1 MGAPSLYQTTNPL
14 HSLMLGPLSAQK
26 DKASCHKAKTVQE
39 RFEEHNNKLEVRLGL
54 LSWTDTPDL
63 WKPRLTA

>member
-1 MGAPSLYQTTNPL
+1 
-14 HSLMLGPLSAQK
+14 MLGPLSAQK